1 MEYCK
6 EIIYMKKLIDSVL
19 IDLKQKPLD
28 ENSDFILDPNWNE
41 NHYIIIRF
49 KKPNNIS
56 IKFEISYTD
65 FVIYIDRTEESYG
78 WNYKFI
84 KEHEEYIAG
93 MIKAILTE
101 TIRVEYCGENYTKIY
116 FIDDEGT
123 TTNTLTYRFS
133 LLSLFVFRWN
143 CWVWNHTE
151 KIYDPIY
158 ELPVSEVE
166 PNSLKNK

>member
-1 MEYCK
+1 
-6 EIIYMKKLIDSVL
+6 MKKLIDSVL

-28 ENSDFILDPNWNE
+28 ENSDFILDPKWNE

-49 KKPNNIS
+49 KKPKSIS
-56 IKFEISYTD
+56 IKFEISYAD

-84 KEHEEYIAG
+84 EANKEYVIG
-93 MIKAILTE
+93 MIKTIFTE
-101 TIRVEYCGENYTKIY
+101 RIRVEYCGKNYTKIY
-116 FIDDEGT
+116 FIDDKGI

-133 LLSLFVFRWN
+133 LLSLFTFRWN
-143 CWVWNHTE
+143 CWIWNRAE

-158 ELPVSEVE
+158 ELPIAEGE
-166 PNSLKNK
+166 QKCKIK